1 MVSFGVVSF
10 GVVSFGVVSF
20 VIGLLVAGCGSSSH
34 NGSPS
39 TSGPTT
45 SAGSGKVSTPTT
57 VFQPTDTS
65 LGTGVTATSIKVG
78 VVMIDYRCVEQFV
91 DREEP
96 DQQATFQIFIDYINS
111 KGGIGGRKVVPVYK
125 SYCPI
130 DNSTELAAC
139 TSLTDDSR
147 VFAAIGTFY
156 DPSGNAQL
164 CFAKQH
170 HTIVIADS
178 LTQALVD
185 RGPPGLMVTPNIT
198 AERRLQV
205 IMTLLKREGILSGKK
220 VSVVDVASDKPRV
233 TKVVV
238 PALRDLGVSRG
249 ADATLSISGTDT
261 TAALAQLSS
270 FIERWKS
277 DGTNALVLVGDEV
290 SSKQFV
296 EKIKAAIPDMKFV
309 ADSSSVLDAGRE
321 EQKAKVSPNPYDG
334 IISAEGQ
341 TGIEHMKT
349 PHFTIC
355 RDIWQNATGR
365 LVPSPNVVIKL
376 PNGKQNDIYTEVED
390 ACLFTTV
397 LPDDRDAGR
406 SVSQRHELGAR
417 RRQLRTR
424 RRHVD
429 ALRVARQGE
438 VRRRRHLRSGGLRP
452 ERRRGRRLEA
462 RDSGGERPWSLIT
475 ARIVIPRDL
484 TRTS

>member
-1 MVSFGVVSF
+1 LTVRTPLL
-10 GVVSFGVVSF
+10 
-20 VIGLLVAGCGSSSH
+20 IALLVVAAACASSAKSGATSASTAG
-34 NGSPS
+34 
-39 TSGPTT
+39 TSGGGVPT
-45 SAGSGKVSTPTT
+45 STT
-57 VFQPTDTS
+57 VFVPTDKS
-65 LGTGVTATSIKVG
+65 LGEGVTATTIKVG
-78 VVMIDYRCVEQFV
+78 VVMIDYKCVEQFV

-96 DQQATFQIFIDYINS
+96 DQQATFQIFIDYING
-111 KGGIGGRKVVPVYK
+111 KGGIDGRKIVPVYK

-170 HTIVIADS
+170 HTVVIADS
-178 LTQALVD
+178 LTQALVE
-185 RGPPGLMVTPNIT
+185 RGPPGLLLTPNIT
-198 AERRLQV
+198 AERRLSV
-205 IMTLLKREGILSGKK
+205 IMTLLKREGILEGRK

-238 PALRDLGVSRG
+238 PALRDLGVARG

-277 DGTNALVLVGDEV
+277 DGTNALVPVGDEV

-321 EQKAKVSPNPYDG
+321 EQKAHVSPNPYDG

-365 LVPSPNVVIKL
+365 KVPSPNVVIKL

-390 ACLFTTV
+390 ACLFTRFFQTIATRVGPYLNNTNWVHAVDNYGPVDDMSTLYASLGKGKYDADDTYGLVAYDPSVGEDGDWKHVTPVVNV
-397 LPDDRDAGR
+397 LGP
-406 SVSQRHELGAR
+406 
-417 RRQLRTR
+417 
-424 RRHVD
+424 
-429 ALRVARQGE
+429 
-438 VRRRRHLRSGGLRP
+438 
-452 ERRRGRRLEA
+452 
-462 RDSGGERPWSLIT
+462 
-475 ARIVIPRDL
+475 
-484 TRTS
+484 

>member
-1 MVSFGVVSF
+1 MRAPRSGRFGRAAVGVAF
-10 GVVSFGVVSF
+10 GTGVIV
-20 VIGLLVAGCGSSSH
+20 LLGACGSSSK
-34 NGSPS
+34 
-39 TSGPTT
+39 SGAPPT
-45 SAGSGKVSTPTT
+45 SAPGATTGGGAASTTA
-57 VFQPTDTS
+57 FQPTDKS
-65 LGTGVTATSIKVG
+65 LGQGVTATSIKVG
-78 VVMIDYRCVEQFV
+78 VVMIDYKCVEQFV

-96 DQQATFQIFIDYINS
+96 DQQATFQIFIDYIND
-111 KGGIGGRKVVPVYK
+111 KGGIGGRKIVPVYK

-139 TSLTDDSR
+139 TSLTDDNR

-205 IMTLLKREGILSGKK
+205 IMTLLEREGILTGKK

-238 PALRDLGVSRG
+238 PALKDLGVARG

-261 TAALAQLSS
+261 TAALAQLSR
-270 FIERWKS
+270 FMERWKS
-277 DGTNALVLVGDEV
+277 DGTNALVLVGEEV

-296 EKIKAAIPDMKFV
+296 EKVKAAIPDMKLI
-309 ADSSSVLDAGRE
+309 ADSSSVLDAGRD

-341 TGIEHMKT
+341 TGTQHMQT

-355 RDIWQNATGR
+355 RDIWQHATGR
-365 LVPSPNVVIKL
+365 KVPSPNVVIKL

-390 ACLFTTV
+390 ACLFTRFFQTIATRVGPYLNNTNWVHAVDNFGPIDDMSTLYASLGKGKYDADDTYGLVAYDPTIPEVGDWKAVTPVVNV
-397 LPDDRDAGR
+397 LDP
-406 SVSQRHELGAR
+406 
-417 RRQLRTR
+417 
-424 RRHVD
+424 
-429 ALRVARQGE
+429 
-438 VRRRRHLRSGGLRP
+438 
-452 ERRRGRRLEA
+452 
-462 RDSGGERPWSLIT
+462 
-475 ARIVIPRDL
+475 
-484 TRTS
+484 

>member
-1 MVSFGVVSF
+1 M
-10 GVVSFGVVSF
+10 
-20 VIGLLVAGCGSSSH
+20 ATACGSSSK
-34 NGSPS
+34 NAGPS
-39 TSGPTT
+39 STTVATGTSGAP
-45 SAGSGKVSTPTT
+45 STT

-65 LGTGVTATSIKVG
+65 LGQGVTATSVKVG
-78 VVMIDYRCVEQFV
+78 VVMIDYKCVEQFV

-96 DQQATFQIFIDYINS
+96 DQQATFQIFIDSINN
-111 KGGIGGRKVVPVYK
+111 KGGVNGRKIVPVYK

-139 TSLTDDSR
+139 TALTDDSR

-164 CFAKQH
+164 CFANQH

-198 AERRLQV
+198 SERRLQV
-205 IMTLLKREGILSGKK
+205 IMTLLKKGGTLERKTVAIA
-220 VSVVDVASDKPRV
+220 DVASDKPRV

-238 PALRDLGVSRG
+238 PALRSLGVKRG

-261 TAALAQLSS
+261 TAAQTQLSS

-277 DGTNALVLVGDEV
+277 DGTNALILVGDEV

-296 EKIKAAIPDMKFV
+296 EKIKAAIPAMVFV

-334 IISAEGQ
+334 IMTAEGQ
-341 TGIEHMKT
+341 TGIEHMET

-365 LVPSPNVVIKL
+365 KVPSPNVVVKL

-390 ACLFTTV
+390 ACLFTRFFQTIATRVGPYLNNTNWVHAVDNFGPVDDMSTLYATLGKGKYDADDTYGLVAYDPTV
-397 LPDDRDAGR
+397 GEDGDW
-406 SVSQRHELGAR
+406 
-417 RRQLRTR
+417 
-424 RRHVD
+424 RHVTPVQNV
-429 ALRVARQGE
+429 L
-438 VRRRRHLRSGGLRP
+438 SP
-452 ERRRGRRLEA
+452 
-462 RDSGGERPWSLIT
+462 
-475 ARIVIPRDL
+475 
-484 TRTS
+484 

>member
-1 MVSFGVVSF
+1 VRTPLL
-10 GVVSFGVVSF
+10 
-20 VIGLLVAGCGSSSH
+20 IALLVVAAACASSAKSGATSVSTAG
-34 NGSPS
+34 
-39 TSGPTT
+39 TSGGGVPT
-45 SAGSGKVSTPTT
+45 STT
-57 VFQPTDTS
+57 VFVPTDKS
-65 LGTGVTATSIKVG
+65 LGQGVTATTIKVG
-78 VVMIDYRCVEQFV
+78 VVMIDYKCVEQFV

-96 DQQATFQIFIDYINS
+96 DQQATFQIFIDYIND
-111 KGGIGGRKVVPVYK
+111 KGGIDGRKIVPVYK

-170 HTIVIADS
+170 HTVVIADS
-178 LTQALVD
+178 LTQALVE
-185 RGPPGLMVTPNIT
+185 RGPPGLLLTPNIT
-198 AERRLQV
+198 AERRLSV
-205 IMTLLKREGILSGKK
+205 IMTLLKREGILEGRK

-238 PALRDLGVSRG
+238 PALRDLGVARG

-321 EQKAKVSPNPYDG
+321 EQKAHVSPNPYDG

-365 LVPSPNVVIKL
+365 KVPSPNVVIKL

-390 ACLFTTV
+390 ACLFTRFFQTIATRVGPYLNNTNWVHAVDNYGPVDDMSTLYASLGKGKYDADDTYGLVAYDPSVGEDGDWKHVTPVVNV
-397 LPDDRDAGR
+397 LGP
-406 SVSQRHELGAR
+406 
-417 RRQLRTR
+417 
-424 RRHVD
+424 
-429 ALRVARQGE
+429 
-438 VRRRRHLRSGGLRP
+438 
-452 ERRRGRRLEA
+452 
-462 RDSGGERPWSLIT
+462 
-475 ARIVIPRDL
+475 
-484 TRTS
+484 